1 MLKQISVEP
10 LSALNMMLP
19 TFAAE
24 HQYLW
29 IGARSRPA
37 AIDQY
42 LLPQDTQQQT
52 RWPPLLLSIDG
63 TDGWTPDCY
72 IDPVPHTMRAVG
84 SVNNTTIQRT
94 LDVCVT

>member
-1 MLKQISVEP
+1 
-10 LSALNMMLP
+10 MLP

-24 HQYLW
+24 HQHLR